1 MGEAYWADFSFQING
16 GKSKKGF
23 FSISRGVI
31 FALIHFFGV
40 LLARFFKKRNKKK
53 KKEKR
58 KNLPGSKRSFMDAKF
73 WKKQKVIHH
82 PLNLCR

>member
-58 KNLPGSKRSFMDAKF
+58 KKKKEKICLDRKGRSWMRNSGKN
-73 WKKQKVIHH
+73 KK
-82 PLNLCR
+82 